1 MRLLALAAAAAVLAG
16 CGAVQKPVEHKVPG
30 GAFSGFNRLFD
41 LPRGYGVRC
50 ADAMHARR
58 SGDGG
63 AATLVNVE
71 GVQLVTSAL
80 RFSDDAGAER
90 AYVASISP
98 QARRCYAD
106 GFAAE
111 LARRYRVRVLRVGTK
126 PWKIDPIGDER
137 DNARASVVLAG
148 AHGDVTVQADTAVI
162 RIGSALYVNQAI
174 DISAASPRGAPD
186 LRLVQA
192 LA

>member
-1 MRLLALAAAAAVLAG
+1 MRLIALAAAAAVLAG
-16 CGAVQKPVEHKVPG
+16 CAAQKPVEHKVPG
-30 GAFSGFNRLFD
+30 GAFTGFNRLFD

-63 AATLVNVE
+63 AAVLVNVD
-71 GVQLVTSAL
+71 GVQLGTAAL
-80 RFSDDAGAER
+80 RFADDAAAER

-106 GFAAE
+106 GFVGE
-111 LARRYRVRVLRVGTK
+111 LVRRYGVRVRRVRTG
-126 PWKIDPIGDER
+126 PWKVDAIGDER
-137 DNARASVVLAG
+137 DGSRVTVVLAG
-148 AHGDVTVQADTAVI
+148 AHGDVTVHAQVAVV
-162 RIGSALYVNQAI
+162 RIGSAVSVAQEI
-174 DISAASPRGAPD
+174 DISAARPHGAPD

>member
-1 MRLLALAAAAAVLAG
+1 MRLFALLTSAVVLAG
-16 CGAVQKPVEHKVPG
+16 CGAAKTPVEHKVPG
-30 GAFSGFNRLFD
+30 GAFTGFTRLFD

-63 AATLVNVE
+63 AATLVSDE
-71 GVQLVTSAL
+71 GVQLVTAAL
-80 RFSDDAGAER
+80 RFSDVSGAER
-90 AYVASISP
+90 AYAASISP

-111 LARRYRVRVLRVGTK
+111 LERRYRVRVRRVETK

-137 DNARASVVLAG
+137 DNARASIVLAG
-148 AHGDVTVQADTAVI
+148 ADGDVTVYGDTAVV
-162 RIGSALYVNQAI
+162 RIGSALYVNQTI
-174 DISAASPRGAPD
+174 DISAAHPRGAPD